1 MKKKKRSFSYLLMTL
16 ICFLFLVFGCI
27 FVYSMMRQNEKDDLN
42 GLYEL
47 AAQEKMMILKQIRGD
62 WETLSGISICLGDL
76 NITETDQLTPILT
89 SINNANT
96 FIRMGFISTDG
107 IGDLIDINGNTYN
120 HVDFSNETFFQEA
133 LSGSNTISETY
144 EDPYTTGYIH
154 YYGVPVYHLNK
165 VIGVLCAVNSS
176 EVLCNIVDAALI
188 QGGGFSNILK
198 KNGDYVVRSKQHYDE
213 NSIYKLK
220 DIGSFSE
227 EAYENIL
234 SDFAS
239 GTENT
244 ISYIHKGK
252 KYWAV
257 YIPIE
262 INDWF
267 ILSIVPESIINGNY
281 IYTMGVILI
290 VFSAFIIFTV
300 FAYRM
305 NQMNRKNK
313 EHLEQLA
320 YVDPITGYPSF
331 DKFLQDIDT
340 LNDHMPGSNYAFW
353 YCDIK
358 RFKYFND
365 LFGYDAGDDVLRYF
379 ADLISRF
386 TLKNEYFCRVNADNF
401 TGVKYYNDKTEL
413 IAWFQAL
420 NEQMNHYVTSENQ
433 EYHLDLSIGIYCVK
447 DFKDSITFNDMIN
460 RANMAQKA
468 IKQTGNDNYAFYSQ
482 DIRKQILMETEME
495 SRMHQALENEEFK
508 IYVQPKVDI
517 QHGNRIAGGE
527 VLVRWVSSQG
537 SLIVPGKFIPL
548 FEKNGFIIHLD
559 RYMFE
564 GICKWARQYLDEGNP
579 KIKLATNVSRLGLFQ
594 DDFLDFYINTKNK
607 YHLPD
612 GMLELEFTESVVL
625 NNNELFQT
633 FVEELQDSGFVC
645 SLDDFGSGYSS
656 LNVLKELQIQVLK
669 LDMLFFRKGANT
681 EREQIVIRNIIT
693 MAKQLKMR
701 TVSEGVEM
709 KEQVD
714 FLRKVGCDIVQGY
727 VFAKPMPLAQFKQL
741 LIDKVDGFQL

>member
-1 MKKKKRSFSYLLMTL
+1 MKEKKRSFSYLLMTM
-16 ICFLFLVFGCI
+16 ICFLFLLFGCI

-42 GLYEL
+42 SLYDL
-47 AAQEKMMILKQIRGD
+47 ATQEKMMILKQIRGD

-89 SINNANT
+89 TINNANT
-96 FIRMGFISTDG
+96 FIRMGFINADG
-107 IGDLIDINGNTYN
+107 VGDLIDINGNTYS
-120 HVDFSNETFFQEA
+120 HVDFSDEIFFQDA
-133 LSGSNTISETY
+133 LAGNNTISETQ
-144 EDPYTTGYIH
+144 EDPYTTGYVN
-154 YYGVPVYHLNK
+154 YYGVPVYQSDK

-176 EVLCNIVDAALI
+176 EILRTIVDATLI

-198 KNGDYVVRSKQHYDE
+198 RNGNFVVRSSEQYDAD
-213 NSIYKLK
+213 SIGRLK
-220 DIGSFSE
+220 DIGSFSDE
-227 EAYENIL
+227 EYANIL

-239 GTENT
+239 GKENT
-244 ISYIHKGK
+244 ISYTHNGK

-257 YIPIE
+257 YIPIV

-267 ILSIVPESIINGNY
+267 ILSIVPESVINGNY

-290 VFSAFIIFTV
+290 VSSAFIIFTV

-313 EHLEQLA
+313 EHLERLA

-331 DKFLQDIDT
+331 DKFMLDIDS
-340 LNDHMPGSNYAFW
+340 LNDHMQGLNCAFW

-365 LFGYDAGDDVLRYF
+365 LFGYDAGDEVLKYF

-386 TLKNEYFCRVNADNF
+386 TLKNEFFCRVNADNF
-401 TGVKYYNDKTEL
+401 TGLKYYTDKSEL
-413 IAWFQAL
+413 VGWFQAL

-433 EYHLDLSIGIYCVK
+433 EYHLDLSIGIYCVNEFN
-447 DFKDSITFNDMIN
+447 DTITFNDMIN

-468 IKQTGNDNYAFYSQ
+468 IKQSGKDNYAFYSQ

-495 SRMHQALENEEFK
+495 SRMHQALENGEFK
-508 IYVQPKVDI
+508 IFVQPKVNI
-517 QHGNRIAGGE
+517 QNGNRIAGGE
-527 VLVRWVSSQG
+527 VLVRWVSSQE

-564 GICKWARQYLDEGNP
+564 GICKWARNYLDEGNP

-625 NNNELFQT
+625 NNNELFQH
-633 FVEELQDSGFVC
+633 FVVALQDNGFVC

-656 LNVLKELQIQVLK
+656 LNVLKELPIQVLK

-714 FLRKVGCDIVQGY
+714 FLKKVGCDIVQGY

-741 LIDKVDGFQL
+741 LKDKAEGFQL

>member
-1 MKKKKRSFSYLLMTL
+1 MNDKKRSLSYIIMLI
-16 ICFLFLVFGCI
+16 ICFLFLILGCI
-27 FVYSMMRQNEKDDLN
+27 FVYFMMRQNEKNDLN
-42 GLYEL
+42 NLYDL
-47 AAQEKMMILKQIRGD
+47 AAQEKTMILKQINGD

-89 SINNANT
+89 TINNANT
-96 FIRMGFISTDG
+96 FIRMGFINTEG
-107 IGDLIDINGNTYN
+107 IGDLIDINGNTYE
-120 HVDFSNETFFQEA
+120 HVDFSNDSFFQEA
-133 LSGSNTISETY
+133 LAGHNSISEAI
-144 EDPYTTGYIH
+144 EDPYSIGYIN
-154 YYGVPVYHLNK
+154 YYGVPVYQSEK
-165 VIGVLCAVNSS
+165 VIGVLCAVNSTDI
-176 EVLCNIVDAALI
+176 LRNIVDATLI

-198 KNGDYVVRSKQHYDE
+198 SNGQYIIRSAHHYNVD
-213 NSIYKLK
+213 NIYKLA
-220 DIGSFSE
+220 DLGDFSK
-227 EAYENIL
+227 EAYANIL
-234 SDFAS
+234 SDFAAGS
-239 GTENT
+239 ENT
-244 ISYIHKGK
+244 VRYNYKGN

-257 YIPIE
+257 YIPVDV
-262 INDWF
+262 NDWY
-267 ILSIVPESIINGNY
+267 IISIVPESIINGNY
-281 IYTMGVILI
+281 NYTLGVILI
-290 VFSAFIIFTV
+290 VSSAFIISMV

-305 NQMNRKNK
+305 NQMTRKNK

-320 YVDPITGYPSF
+320 YSDPITGYSSF
-331 DKFLQDIDT
+331 VKFLLDIGSPH
-340 LNDHMPGSNYAFW
+340 DHRQNSNYAFW

-365 LFGYDAGDDVLRYF
+365 LFGYDAGDEVLKYF
-379 ADLISRF
+379 ANMISRH
-386 TLKNEYFCRVNADNF
+386 TLKNEFFCRVNADNF
-401 TGVKYYNDKTEL
+401 TGLKYYNEKSEL
-413 IAWFQAL
+413 VEWFQTL
-420 NEQMNHYVTSENQ
+420 NEQMNHYITSENQ
-433 EYHLDLSIGIYCVK
+433 EYHLDLSIGIYCVN
-447 DFKDSITFNDMIN
+447 DFKDDITFNDMIN

-468 IKQTGNDNYAFYSQ
+468 MKQSGSDNYAFYSQ

-508 IYVQPKVDI
+508 IFVQPKVDI

-527 VLVRWVSSQG
+527 VLVRWVSGQG
-537 SLIVPGKFIPL
+537 SLVVPGKFIPL

-564 GICKWARQYLDEGNP
+564 GICKWARGYLDAGNP

-625 NNNELFQT
+625 NNNELFKT
-633 FVEELQDSGFVC
+633 FVEALQENGFVC

-656 LNVLKELQIQVLK
+656 LNVLKELPIQVLK
-669 LDMLFFRKGANT
+669 LDMIFFRKGANT

-709 KEQVD
+709 KEQVN
-714 FLRKVGCDIVQGY
+714 FLREVGCDIVQGY
-727 VFAKPMPLAQFKQL
+727 VFAKPMPLPQFEQL
-741 LIDKVDGFQL
+741 LKDKTDGFQL

>member
-1 MKKKKRSFSYLLMTL
+1 MKEKKRSFSYLLMTM
-16 ICFLFLVFGCI
+16 ICLLFLLFGCI

-42 GLYEL
+42 SLYEL
-47 AAQEKMMILKQIRGD
+47 ATQEKMMIIKQIRSD
-62 WETLSGISICLGDL
+62 WETLSGISICLGNL

-89 SINNANT
+89 TINNANT
-96 FIRMGFISTDG
+96 FIRMGFINADG
-107 IGDLIDINGNTYN
+107 IGDLIDINGNTYKQ
-120 HVDFSNETFFQEA
+120 VDYSGETFFQDA
-133 LSGSNTISETY
+133 LAGNNTISETR

-154 YYGVPVYHLNK
+154 YYGVPVYRSDN

-176 EVLCNIVDAALI
+176 KILCNIVDATLI

-198 KNGDYVVRSKQHYDE
+198 SNGDYVVRSGKHYDVD
-213 NSIYKLK
+213 SILKLK

-239 GTENT
+239 GKENT
-244 ISYIHKGK
+244 ISYTHNGK

-257 YIPIE
+257 YIPIV

-267 ILSIVPESIINGNY
+267 IFSIVPESVINGNY

-290 VFSAFIIFTV
+290 VSSAFIIFMV

-331 DKFLQDIDT
+331 DKFLQDIDS
-340 LNDHMPGSNYAFW
+340 LNDHMQGLNYAFW

-365 LFGYDAGDDVLRYF
+365 LFGYDAGDEVLKYF

-386 TLKNEYFCRVNADNF
+386 TLKNEFFCRVNADNF
-401 TGVKYYNDKTEL
+401 TGLKYYSDKSEL
-413 IAWFQAL
+413 VGWFQAL

-433 EYHLDLSIGIYCVK
+433 EYHLDLSIGIYCVN
-447 DFKDSITFNDMIN
+447 DFKDTITFNDMIN

-468 IKQTGNDNYAFYSQ
+468 IKQSGNDNYAFYSQ

-495 SRMHQALENEEFK
+495 SRMHQALENEEFQ
-508 IYVQPKVDI
+508 IFVQPKVDI
-517 QHGNRIAGGE
+517 QNGNRIAGGE
-527 VLVRWVSSQG
+527 VLARWVSSQG

-564 GICKWARQYLDEGNP
+564 GICKWARKYLDEGNP

-633 FVEELQDSGFVC
+633 FVVALQDNGFVC

-656 LNVLKELQIQVLK
+656 LNVLKELPIQVLK

-681 EREQIVIRNIIT
+681 EREKIVIRNIIT

-714 FLRKVGCDIVQGY
+714 FLRTVGCDIVQGY
-727 VFAKPMPLAQFKQL
+727 VFAKPMPLAQFKHL
-741 LIDKVDGFQL
+741 LRDVAEGFQL